1 MFVNVS
7 WDISVLLVVVV
18 YQFSHALH
26 YVCVCVCGYGV
37 FFGAVVVDSQAVEP
51 AGQVNPCSRSGTT
64 GCN

>member
-26 YVCVCVCGYGV
+26 YVCVCVCV
-37 FFGAVVVDSQAVEP
+37 DTVVVDSQAVEP
-51 AGQVNPCSRSGTT
+51 VGQVNPCSRSGTT